1 MRNGESIVYN
11 TIDIR
16 LELLSESKSTEDTLT
31 STSTEEDKEPK
42 EPEPKFEFVF
52 AKLLSKKIKTNM
64 VVFMIKLT
72 LK

>member
-42 EPEPKFEFVF
+42 EPEPNSNLF
-52 AKLLSKKIKTNM
+52 LLNCYQRR
-64 VVFMIKLT
+64 
-72 LK
+72 